1 VFGNLIHNA
10 RKFTANGAR
19 IDVAVAREG
28 AEAVIRVRD
37 EGVGIPLDKL
47 GAVFEM
53 FTQIGSPGGPSSGL
67 GIGLA
72 LARRIV
78 ELHGGTIEARSG
90 RRVAAAA
97 SSSFDCR
104 SRTPRK
110 AKTRL
115 RARSMKLGSRSPHD
129 VRRAGCWSSRTTS
142 TARARSPSS
151 CNCAAPRR

>member
-1 VFGNLIHNA
+1 AIATSSAGEHDARAIVVALPDVPLVVRGDRLRLAQVFCNLIHNA

-78 ELHGGTIEARSG
+78 ELHGGTIE
-90 RRVAAAA
+90 
-97 SSSFDCR
+97 
-104 SRTPRK
+104 
-110 AKTRL
+110 
-115 RARSMKLGSRSPHD
+115 
-129 VRRAGCWSSRTTS
+129 
-142 TARARSPSS
+142 
-151 CNCAAPRR
+151 